1 MHEASLVKSLLKQ
14 LSELVAQ
21 HGGGC
26 IREIRVEVGLL
37 AGIEPLLFHE
47 AFQRERSGTLAAD
60 AELVI
65 APVGLTCHCQSCQLD
80 FVTNTLEFSCPKCGA
95 KQIKILGGDTVILQ
109 SFTLAPAIEA
119 ELTP

>member
-21 HGGGC
+21 HGGGH
-26 IREIRVEVGLL
+26 IREIRVEIGLL

-65 APVGLTCHCQSCQLD
+65 APVGLTCHCQGCQL
-80 FVTNTLEFSCPKCGA
+80 
-95 KQIKILGGDTVILQ
+95 ILSETRWSSAVRHVVL
-109 SFTLAPAIEA
+109 SRSKSLAEIP
-119 ELTP
+119 